1 MATKIELEKEKVFL
15 TEQEQEAIKSV
26 NSKQENLQRKLIEL
40 GEIEVMI
47 DSLEDTA
54 DSLKIEIKKLKE
66 DFNTFNLKVSNDLL
80 QKYGKCTLGENWE
93 IINE

>member
-1 MATKIELEKEKVFL
+1 MAKVELEKEKVFL

-26 NSKQENLQRKLIEL
+26 NTKQENLQRKLIEL
-40 GEIEVMI
+40 GEVEIMI
-47 DSLEDTA
+47 DTLEDNA
-54 DSLKIEIKKLKE
+54 YNLKVEIKKLKE

-93 IINE
+93 VINE